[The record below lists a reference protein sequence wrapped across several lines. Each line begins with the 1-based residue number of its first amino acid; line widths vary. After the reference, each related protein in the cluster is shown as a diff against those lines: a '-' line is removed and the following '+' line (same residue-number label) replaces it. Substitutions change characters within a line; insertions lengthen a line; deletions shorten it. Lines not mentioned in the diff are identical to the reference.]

1 MAVLQPV
8 LGDPLIP
15 VASSLCGYGCH
26 SRVMSAKIDL
36 YPLVLIIPARRPC
49 SSQRPLFRNVK
60 SATFGS
66 MVSVPFRRGR
76 KLFVGDLTAL
86 HTEGFDTF
94 SCILCINGYTLNITW
109 ILLKLQCINSIKSR
123 QSVPPLSPP
132 PALRWV
138 KRGTMNCLI
147 SHSEVTRTNF
157 GPVLLVVLYCSNH
170 LFVTSAPHLR
180 STVSVLIYF
189 IGCVLI
195 SLSYFGLF
203 IPYND
208 RAKGLGIPKWTFAQ
222 STLGSSRSRAL
233 DAKINKK
240 DK

>member
-1 MAVLQPV
+1 MHKFHKKSTISTP
-8 LGDPLIP
+8 
-15 VASSLCGYGCH
+15 SL
-26 SRVMSAKIDL
+26 
-36 YPLVLIIPARRPC
+36 
-49 SSQRPLFRNVK
+49 
-60 SATFGS
+60 
-66 MVSVPFRRGR
+66 
-76 KLFVGDLTAL
+76 
-86 HTEGFDTF
+86 
-94 SCILCINGYTLNITW
+94 
-109 ILLKLQCINSIKSR
+109 
-123 QSVPPLSPP
+123 P

-180 STVSVLIYF
+180 STVSVLIYI

-208 RAKGLGIPKWTFAQ
+208 RAKGLGILK
-222 STLGSSRSRAL
+222 
-233 DAKINKK
+233 
-240 DK
+240 